1 MEKVIVIWWLGYIGK
16 ILSDEIKKANMQAIV
31 IDNNFLNL
39 ANKNDKF
46 INCDILD
53 KKRLDSILEK
63 HAKEA
68 SYIINLAAVVWDP
81 ACLVDTRFALQV
93 NCVGTRNVMEV
104 ANKYNY
110 KVIHASTCSLYWAE
124 NCSMENKLTEENHT
138 FPIDF
143 YWQTKYQQE
152 RFVQVFGNDNCVFR
166 LGTAYG
172 WSPRMRYDLVIN
184 VFSWKAANWEKITVF
199 WGKQYRPFTHVRD
212 ISRAFIFAIQ
222 NNLKWVYNLAWENVT
237 IVDVAQKVK
246 KLCNTEVELSN
257 LIEDPRNYIS
267 SSEKLLKAWFEFKWN
282 IEKWIKEMFEKSK
295 WMNYKLDIYNNQKIS
310 NSIKLNEANILITWW
325 SGKLGKACKHIIW
338 GAQYPGRKKLDLWD
352 ENSINKYFET
362 NNIETIVH
370 LGAMTWIPPCEE
382 NKEKAYDIN
391 VDGTRRL
398 LKEAKKKWVKHFIY
412 LSTACV
418 FPWKDKWKK
427 EDEDGIPY
435 PKHFYGLTKLL
446 AEEIAKTYDSKKMK
460 VTVIRTN
467 FTSMPWEYPKAF
479 IDRYGT
485 YLFAQ
490 WVARWIKDIIVY
502 KPENTIIHVCGDKK
516 ISMYDYAILWWS
528 KVSKMTTDDYK
539 WVWLTKDMSLSTKY
553 WHTYSI
559 DDSNHNDD

>member
-199 WGKQYRPFTHVRD
+199 WGKQYRPFAHVRD
-212 ISRAFIFAIQ
+212 ISRAFIFALQ
-222 NNLKWVYNLAWENVT
+222 NNLKWESSIYY
-237 IVDVAQKVK
+237 AQ
-246 KLCNTEVELSN
+246 L
-257 LIEDPRNYIS
+257 
-267 SSEKLLKAWFEFKWN
+267 
-282 IEKWIKEMFEKSK
+282 
-295 WMNYKLDIYNNQKIS
+295 Q
-310 NSIKLNEANILITWW
+310 
-325 SGKLGKACKHIIW
+325 
-338 GAQYPGRKKLDLWD
+338 
-352 ENSINKYFET
+352 
-362 NNIETIVH
+362 
-370 LGAMTWIPPCEE
+370 
-382 NKEKAYDIN
+382 
-391 VDGTRRL
+391 
-398 LKEAKKKWVKHFIY
+398 
-412 LSTACV
+412 
-418 FPWKDKWKK
+418 
-427 EDEDGIPY
+427 
-435 PKHFYGLTKLL
+435 
-446 AEEIAKTYDSKKMK
+446 
-460 VTVIRTN
+460 
-467 FTSMPWEYPKAF
+467 
-479 IDRYGT
+479 
-485 YLFAQ
+485 
-490 WVARWIKDIIVY
+490 
-502 KPENTIIHVCGDKK
+502 
-516 ISMYDYAILWWS
+516 
-528 KVSKMTTDDYK
+528 
-539 WVWLTKDMSLSTKY
+539 
-553 WHTYSI
+553 
-559 DDSNHNDD
+559 